1 MTPVLE
7 NDAKRKAFALTL
19 AYDGTRYAGWQTQP
33 NGLAIQQ
40 VLADA
45 IRKVVGHPVLV
56 QGSGRTDAGVHATG
70 QVASFLANAWEP
82 DASRLVQAIN
92 GYLPRDIVVLDSRR
106 VVLHFDPIR
115 NAISKRYRYS
125 IRLSRVPDPMR
136 HVHHWW
142 IPRALDLPAMQA
154 AALSLIGTHD
164 FKAFQTLGSVRKT
177 TTRTVRSIDFY
188 EQDALA
194 GKELIVEI
202 EADGFLYNMVRN
214 IVGALVDIGRGR
226 FSPTWI
232 GEVLAS
238 RVRST
243 ESQTAPARG
252 LCLIRVDY
260 PDNVFIDS
268 SAESSNTES
277 SSEY

>member
-7 NDAKRKAFALTL
+7 HDAKRKAFALTL
-19 AYDGTRYAGWQTQP
+19 AYDGTRYAGWQIQP

-40 VLADA
+40 VLTDA

-106 VVLHFDPIR
+106 VILHFDPIR

-125 IRLSRVPDPMR
+125 IRISRVPDPMR
-136 HVHHWW
+136 HVYHWW
-142 IPRALDLPAMQA
+142 IPRALDLPAMHA
-154 AALSLIGTHD
+154 AAHGLIGTHD

-177 TTRTVRSIDFY
+177 TTRTVRSIDLY
-188 EQDALA
+188 EQDTLA
-194 GKELIVEI
+194 GKELILEI

-232 GEVLAS
+232 SEFLAS
-238 RVRST
+238 RVRGT

-252 LCLIRVDY
+252 LCLIRVNY
-260 PDNVFIDS
+260 PETVFIDS
-268 SAESSNTES
+268 SAPTSDTSS
-277 SSEY
+277 SSEL

>member
-7 NDAKRKAFALTL
+7 HDAKRKAFALTL
-19 AYDGTRYAGWQTQP
+19 AYDGTRYAGWQIQP

-40 VLADA
+40 VLTDA

-70 QVASFLANAWEP
+70 QVASFVANAWEP

-106 VVLHFDPIR
+106 VVLPFDPIR

-125 IRLSRVPDPMR
+125 IRISRVPDPMR
-136 HVHHWW
+136 HVYHWW
-142 IPRALDLPAMQA
+142 IPRPLDLPAMQA
-154 AALSLIGTHD
+154 AALGLIGTHD

-177 TTRTVRSIDFY
+177 TTRTVRSIDLH
-188 EQDALA
+188 EQDTLA
-194 GKELIVEI
+194 GKELILEI

-232 GEVLAS
+232 GEFLAS
-238 RVRST
+238 RVRGT

-260 PDNVFIDS
+260 PETVFIDS
-268 SAESSNTES
+268 STPTSDTSS
-277 SSEY
+277 SSEL